1 MQEILYHDVVG
12 TPFGYLKAGVLPS
25 MKTKDKPHQPWVC
38 LDKSPHIY
46 CAHCTCLAGYVL
58 LCIIN
63 V

>member
-25 MKTKDKPHQPWVC
+25 MRTKDKPHQPWVC
-38 LDKSPHIY
+38 LDKSPQIY
-46 CAHCTCLAGYVL
+46 IVL
-58 LCIIN
+58 IAL